1 VILWLNGPFGGGKTT
16 TSIQLQRILSGSRV
30 FDPEMVGYMLTAA
43 LPDLTVDDFQ
53 TWPSWRPLVAAAL
66 DEVSRQ
72 TGQHL
77 VAPQSLLNVEYFREI
92 FAALHSRGL
101 QTFHVVLDAPDDVLR
116 SRIEASDEAQPW
128 RLRQLPAYIESRS
141 WMFDEA
147 DLVVD
152 TGTNSPL
159 AVAQL
164 VIDALP
170 GGARS

>member
-1 VILWLNGPFGGGKTT
+1 MTPTF
-16 TSIQLQRILSGSRV
+16 SA
-30 FDPEMVGYMLTAA
+30 EMVGYMLTAA

-101 QTFHVVLDAPDDVLR
+101 QTFHVVLDAP
-116 SRIEASDEAQPW
+116 
-128 RLRQLPAYIESRS
+128 
-141 WMFDEA
+141 
-147 DLVVD
+147 
-152 TGTNSPL
+152 TTC
-159 AVAQL
+159 
-164 VIDALP
+164 
-170 GGARS
+170 

>member
-1 VILWLNGPFGGGKTT
+1 
-16 TSIQLQRILSGSRV
+16 
-30 FDPEMVGYMLTAA
+30 
-43 LPDLTVDDFQ
+43 
-53 TWPSWRPLVAAAL
+53 
-66 DEVSRQ
+66 
-72 TGQHL
+72 
-77 VAPQSLLNVEYFREI
+77 
-92 FAALHSRGL
+92 
-101 QTFHVVLDAPDDVLR
+101 VLR

-128 RLRQLPAYIESRS
+128 RLRQLPAYIESRT

-152 TGTNSPL
+152 TGSNSPL